1 MSNQRD
7 ALLAASLE
15 KQRGLSNELYDLLGE
30 SRELRSKVQN
40 VNHTLITCT
49 LRCSGDTSDWE
60 INPQEDGFSAE
71 GAEGTWVGPLGERMG
86 AGSELNSG
94 WGSSD
99 DDETDQNED
108 FLEKDEEADEEVH
121 ADSSIL

>member
-1 MSNQRD
+1 
-7 ALLAASLE
+7 
-15 KQRGLSNELYDLLGE
+15 
-30 SRELRSKVQN
+30 
-40 VNHTLITCT
+40 
-49 LRCSGDTSDWE
+49 
-60 INPQEDGFSAE
+60 
-71 GAEGTWVGPLGERMG
+71 MG

-94 WGSSD
+94 WGSS